1 MKRGYEKQFTK
12 ATLAVLL
19 IGLLFVGIAVAEEAI
34 GVKVM
39 KKLGVGNYLTDGNG
53 MTLYTFKND
62 KAGKS
67 ACTGDCLTQWPVFYV
82 KPELVVEGCEQSDF
96 DSFVRADG
104 AEQTTYKGKPL
115 YYYAKDEKPGQTRG
129 HEASK
134 GWIAAKK

>member
-1 MKRGYEKQFTK
+1 MKRGYGKQFTK
-12 ATLAVLL
+12 ATLAALL
-19 IGLLFVGIAVAEEAI
+19 ICLLFAGIAVAEEAI

-39 KKLGVGNYLTDGNG
+39 KKLGVGSYLADGNG
-53 MTLYTFKND
+53 MTLYTFNKD

-115 YYYAKDEKPGQTRG
+115 YYYAKDEKPGQTNG
-129 HEASK
+129 HEAAK
-134 GWIAAKK
+134 GWKAAKN

>member
-1 MKRGYEKQFTK
+1 MKRGYKKQFTK

-19 IGLLFVGIAVAEEAI
+19 IGLLLVGIAVAEEAI

-82 KPELVVEGCEQSDF
+82 KPELVVEGC
-96 DSFVRADG
+96 
-104 AEQTTYKGKPL
+104 
-115 YYYAKDEKPGQTRG
+115 
-129 HEASK
+129 
-134 GWIAAKK
+134 